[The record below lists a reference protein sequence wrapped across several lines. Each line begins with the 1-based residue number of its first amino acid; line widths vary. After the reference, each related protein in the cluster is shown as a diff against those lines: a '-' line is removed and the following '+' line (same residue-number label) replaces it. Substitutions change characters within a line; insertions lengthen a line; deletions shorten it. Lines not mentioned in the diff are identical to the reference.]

1 MALDMKEVAEHR
13 VTFSTSDIDLD
24 ELKRSGSEGPPR
36 KIMRLDSGSG
46 SEQVGDNDRDQDRV
60 DPQSLAAAS
69 LRNPTDALN
78 LLALAADVDRKTKT
92 KKDTRSNGYENSSK
106 PSPTMTDGAAEYGP
120 DSQVDDGSVISCDV
134 FAHADK
140 MRQHV
145 HKAPGPPPLQEYA
158 LIKSKILSQ
167 KMLAQLVKL
176 FFAQA
181 HAVFP
186 MVPYHRIPQCT
197 VELARF
203 AAEEP
208 ALLTVIVV
216 IVSRQE
222 KMTEAHERSWEY
234 MQTLI
239 NELILG
245 KIGSVGTVE
254 ALLLLSE
261 NLPRRTEPA
270 TEDEEHR
277 MAWMLVGMA
286 VRTG

>member
-1 MALDMKEVAEHR
+1 
-13 VTFSTSDIDLD
+13 
-24 ELKRSGSEGPPR
+24 
-36 KIMRLDSGSG
+36 
-46 SEQVGDNDRDQDRV
+46 
-60 DPQSLAAAS
+60 
-69 LRNPTDALN
+69 
-78 LLALAADVDRKTKT
+78 
-92 KKDTRSNGYENSSK
+92 
-106 PSPTMTDGAAEYGP
+106 
-120 DSQVDDGSVISCDV
+120 
-134 FAHADK
+134 
-140 MRQHV
+140 
-145 HKAPGPPPLQEYA
+145 
-158 LIKSKILSQ
+158 
-167 KMLAQLVKL
+167 MLAQLVKL
-176 FFAQA
+176 FFARA

-186 MVPYHRIPQCT
+186 MVPYHRIPQCS
-197 VELARF
+197 VELAHF

-234 MQTLI
+234 MQSLI

-254 ALLLLSE
+254 AMLLLSE